1 MIKLQNEENALKSKD
16 LEVQKSLIE
25 FGNALE
31 NLTKKSKAAAIKA
44 KKENDVLVLCYAVG
58 KR

>member
-1 MIKLQNEENALKSKD
+1 LIKLQNEENALKAKD

-44 KKENDVLVLCYAVG
+44 KKENDV
-58 KR
+58 